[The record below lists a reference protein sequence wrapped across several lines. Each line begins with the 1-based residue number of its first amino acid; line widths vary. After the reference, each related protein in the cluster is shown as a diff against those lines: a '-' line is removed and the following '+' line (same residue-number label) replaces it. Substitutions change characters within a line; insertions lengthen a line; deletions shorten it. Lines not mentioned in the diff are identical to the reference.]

1 MRFREAADAA
11 RPPFPRYCGLV
22 SKKTARKTRSTGK
35 PAPPPVGARRPLPR
49 TWLYLGFGGVA
60 VVAVVVLILASQLGG
75 SDGGEKPSGSIAGAE
90 AVVSLLGGI
99 PQQGTVLGSP
109 DAPVTLVEYADVQ
122 CPFCGEFARGGL
134 PALLDEYVRPGKVK
148 LEFRGLRFLGP
159 DSEKALRVVLSAARQ
174 DKAWTV
180 LELLFANQGEE
191 NKGWVTDALVRQIG
205 EAVVGLDVEQMLAE
219 TDAPEVDALMEKAE
233 TQGQTDGVRGTP
245 TFFVVREG
253 VPPHQLELGSLEPGA
268 FRPALDAALTP

>member
-1 MRFREAADAA
+1 M
-11 RPPFPRYCGLV
+11 
-22 SKKTARKTRSTGK
+22 GK
-35 PAPPPVGARRPLPR
+35 RTSRVKAPTSAPQRGGPSR
-49 TWLYLGFGGVA
+49 TLLLALAGGG
-60 VVAVVVLILASQLGG
+60 AVVVAAVLI
-75 SDGGEKPSGSIAGAE
+75 
-90 AVVSLLGGI
+90 VVSLAGGGDEGAQPPLVTTGEAQALLGDPGLFDGI
-99 PQQGTVLGSP
+99 PQNGLVLGSP
-109 DAPVTLVEYADVQ
+109 AATVTMIEYADVQ
-122 CPFCGEFARGGL
+122 CPYCGEFAGGGL

-219 TDAPEVDALMEKAE
+219 TDEPEVDALIEKAE

-253 VPPHQLELGSLEPGA
+253 VPPHQLELGSLDVGA